1 MLRAMRE
8 ITKPV
13 FWIVAI
19 TFVGWMAYGQVTDFI
34 AGGKDVVLKVD
45 GDVVR
50 SQAFQQQY
58 QAALEQYRRQRGGG
72 RLSREDEQQIQDQ
85 VADQFIRNLLLE
97 RAYRRLGITVSDE
110 EIIQA
115 ARSAP
120 PPQIFDQVVQDPTF
134 QTNGQFDISK
144 WQRYL
149 ATAGP
154 EFAAQ
159 MEALYREY
167 LPQLKLQQYL
177 TADIYVP
184 DAKLWRIWRDRHESV
199 TVALVAVRPE
209 DVPDSAAPVSDAE
222 VAAYYAAHRADF
234 KEPAAAWLSYV
245 ALPQVPDRADTAA
258 ALARARALRA
268 EIVGGKAKF
277 EDVARRESA
286 DSESA
291 ARGGDLGWISRR
303 QAGFDPAFL
312 AGLRGLAVG
321 QVSGPVPSRFG
332 YHLIRVD
339 SARGDSVRVRHLL
352 VPIVLQ
358 GKHLDAVDARAD
370 TLERLA
376 AEQSDP
382 ARLDSASRRLGLP
395 LARAPTLIAGE
406 RLRLGGDVVPD
417 ASVWAFEAR
426 PGETSPLIEGPHAL
440 YVFRLDSLR
449 PAGVPPLALVRDRVA
464 AAARAAKKQ
473 GLLRPRAEA
482 VAAALRDATDLR
494 AAARAHGIRAET
506 LGPFTRVAP
515 PPELA
520 RDPVVLGAAFG
531 LEPGER
537 SGLIAGETGVFLLQ
551 VLARTTPD
559 SAAWLKQRDRQ
570 REELLRPL
578 AQLRIQQYLAALR
591 ARAKVVDRRREL
603 FRPSAASAS

>member
-13 FWIVAI
+13 FWVVAI

-58 QAALEQYRRQRGGG
+58 QAVLDQYRRQRGGG

-115 ARSAP
+115 ARSSP

-177 TADIYVP
+177 TADIYVS
-184 DAKLWRIWRDRHESV
+184 DAKLWRIWRDQHESV

-209 DVPDSAAPVSDAE
+209 DIPDSAAPVSDAE

-234 KEPAAAWLSYV
+234 TEPAAAWLSYV

-268 EIVGGKAKF
+268 EIVTGKTKF
-277 EDVARRESA
+277 EDAARKESA
-286 DSESA
+286 DSGTA
-291 ARGGDLGWISRR
+291 ARGGELGWISRH

-312 AGLRGLAVG
+312 AGLRGLPVG
-321 QVSGPVPSRFG
+321 RVSEPVPSRFG

-339 SARGDSVRVRHLL
+339 SARDDSVRVRHLL

-395 LARAPTLIAGE
+395 IARAPLLVAGE

-417 ASVWAFEAR
+417 VSVWAFNAQ
-426 PGETSPLIEGPHAL
+426 PGETSPLIEGPRAL

-449 PAGVPPLALVRDRVA
+449 PAGVPPLSAVRDRVA
-464 AAARAAKKQ
+464 AAARAAKKRA
-473 GLLRPRAEA
+473 LVRARAEA
-482 VAAALRDATDLR
+482 VAAMLRDATDLR

-515 PPELA
+515 PAELA
-520 RDPVVLGAAFG
+520 RDPLVLGAAFG
-531 LEPGER
+531 LARGAR
-537 SGLIAGETGVFLLQ
+537 SGLIAGETGFFLLQ
-551 VLARTTPD
+551 AVARTAAD
-559 SAAWLKQRDRQ
+559 SAAWLAQRDRQ
-570 REELLRPL
+570 REELLRPV
-578 AQLRIQQYLAALR
+578 AQQRIQQYLAALR

-603 FRPSAASAS
+603 FRPSAASES